1 MMKTNTTTE
10 TNAIALVTAAV
21 IALLASLLFVAPFFQ
36 AADAAEMLDADQK
49 GSLTISPQSADGK
62 AVSGTFEIFK
72 VATAAADGNGWHFQ
86 WAKGYEG
93 TDHALGTQTGDLSD
107 SYRNQLVSLLKD
119 KVDARKPTQKSQSAS
134 KTTTFSD
141 LSVGL
146 YYVRMTGVQSGYDT
160 ISPFLVSIPTAGS
173 DGSLIY
179 NVTANSKAGRAQKES
194 GGTSG
199 STSTTST
206 KTPSGS
212 SGSSPTETLPQTG
225 QLWWPVFVLIAA
237 GAVLVLAGVVRRR
250 SGKNDVS
257 R

>member
-1 MMKTNTTTE
+1 MRTHTITE
-10 TNAIALVTAAV
+10 TNAIALVSVAA
-21 IALLASLLFVAPFFQ
+21 ITLLTSFLFVAPFFQ
-36 AADAAEMLDADQK
+36 AADAAEMLDANQK
-49 GSLTISPQSADGK
+49 GSLTISPESSNGK
-62 AVSGTFEIFK
+62 TVSGTFEIYK
-72 VATAAADGNGWHFQ
+72 VATAVADGSGWHFQ
-86 WAKGYEG
+86 WAKGYES
-93 TDHALGTQTGDLSD
+93 TDHALSAQTGELSD

-134 KTTTFSD
+134 ETTTFSH

-160 ISPFLVSIPTAGS
+160 ISPFLVSVPIAGS

-179 NVTANSKAGRAQKES
+179 NVTANSKAGKAEPER